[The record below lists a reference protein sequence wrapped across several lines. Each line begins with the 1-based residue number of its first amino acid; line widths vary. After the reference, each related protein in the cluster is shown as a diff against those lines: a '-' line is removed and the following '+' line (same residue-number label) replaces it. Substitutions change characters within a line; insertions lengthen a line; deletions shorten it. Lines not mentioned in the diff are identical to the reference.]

1 MSLDPYQPCPCG
13 SGKKVKFCCVKDL
26 SSEVDKI
33 VRLIEAEQRMAAL
46 EQTRR
51 LVKTKGPREALLV
64 LEATVELQLGEIEEA
79 AQTVE
84 RLRAEHPNNPSSHAL
99 GAIIAAGQGSPKE
112 AIGHLQR
119 AIALSEEPWS
129 EILIDAIDIVGQALL
144 AVGDIPAARGHLLL
158 LGDVGS
164 DDAAERAVHSLMRIG
179 LSGNVPLLLKQELSF
194 DDIPDDAPWR
204 GAFEEAMGQAS
215 YGAWQE
221 AVEQL
226 EKLAAAH
233 PEATAIPKSIAHV
246 RGWLGDAAAT
256 SAAWRR
262 YAAIDS
268 LPLEE
273 RVEAEAMALLLEP
286 PDESL
291 LTDQHR
297 LTFPV
302 GDASALLEQL
312 ASNRRLVSLTVDRH
326 EYPDDQPPPKAMYVL
341 LDRDRIAS
349 GEAAEFDQLPHIIA
363 SLELFGKQTDRDARL
378 VVEGFKTSQEEL
390 LKTQVAELLGALAG
404 GEVQQE
410 VVDRILDSD
419 EQQTRV
425 WTPPD
430 TPRQRRVEIER
441 ELMRRDVQDRWADLP
456 QARLGGKTPREAAQE
471 PSRQVRVL
479 ALLLLLEMSV
489 ETTTMFAGLVDFN
502 DVRRRM
508 GLPTLDPVKSSEIP
522 DVRKVP
528 LARMARLDVESLSDD
543 DLVSLYY
550 RASRVSAT
558 TALRKFSAEIVRR
571 ESLDETEQ
579 IDKEAVYRTLAA
591 LWIHDEPKVVECVE
605 QGKRYAVRHGR
616 SPAQFLLADLQ
627 FAVAAGDAQR
637 FEKNMQELQ
646 SRHLNEP
653 GVREQVVSILMKL
666 GLIRP
671 DGSPN
676 VPRPPTGGAT
686 APSEAAAAPEQK
698 IWTPGGE
705 ASPQPGG
712 EKSKLWVPGMD

>member
-1 MSLDPYQPCPCG
+1 MFVMSLDPYQPCPCG

-33 VRLIEAEQRMAAL
+33 MRLIEAEQRIAAL
-46 EQTRR
+46 EHTRR

-64 LEATVELQLGEIEEA
+64 LEATVELQLGEIEKA
-79 AQTVE
+79 SRTVAK
-84 RLRAEHPNNPSSHAL
+84 LRAEHPNNPSGHAL
-99 GAIIAAGQGSPKE
+99 QAIIAASLGSPRE

-129 EILIDAIDIVGQALL
+129 EILIDGIDIVSRALM

-164 DDAAERAVHSLMRIG
+164 DEAAERAVNSLMQIG
-179 LSGNVPLLLKQELSF
+179 LSGNVPLLLKQELTF

-204 GAFEEAMGQAS
+204 GAFEEAMGKAS

-221 AVEQL
+221 AVEEL

-233 PEATAIPKSIAHV
+233 PEVTAIPKSIAHV
-246 RGWLGDAAAT
+246 RGWLGDAQAT
-256 SAAWRR
+256 AAAWRK

-291 LTDQHR
+291 LIDQHR

-312 ASNRRLVSLTVDRH
+312 ASNRRLVSITVDRH
-326 EYPDDQPPPKAMYVL
+326 DYPDDQPP
-341 LDRDRIAS
+341 RDRIES
-349 GEAAEFDQLPHIIA
+349 GESADSDQLPHILA
-363 SLELFGKQTDRDARL
+363 SLALFGKQTDRDARL
-378 VVEGFKTSQEEL
+378 EVVDFKTSQEEL
-390 LKTQVAELLGALAG
+390 VKTQVADLLGALAG
-404 GEVQQE
+404 GEVQQQ
-410 VVDRILDSD
+410 VVGRILDSD

-430 TPRQRRVEIER
+430 TPHKRRVEIER
-441 ELMRRDVQDRWADLP
+441 ELMRRDILDRWADQP
-456 QARLGGKTPREAAQE
+456 QARLGGKTPRQAAQE
-471 PSRQVRVL
+471 PGGQVRVL
-479 ALLLLLEMSV
+479 ALLLLLEISMDATS
-489 ETTTMFAGLVDFN
+489 MFAGRVDFN
-502 DVRRRM
+502 DLRRQI
-508 GLPTLDPVKSSEIP
+508 GLPTLGPIKSSEVP
-522 DVRKVP
+522 DVRKLP
-528 LARMARLDVESLSDD
+528 LARMARLDVESLSDY
-543 DLVSLYY
+543 DLVALYY

-558 TALRKFSAEIVRR
+558 AALRKICAEVVRR
-571 ESLDETEQ
+571 ESLDEHEQ
-579 IDKEAVYRTLAA
+579 IAKEVAYRTLAA
-591 LWIHDEPKVVECVE
+591 LWMHDKPKVVEYVE

-627 FAVAAGDAQR
+627 FAVAQGDAQR
-637 FEKNMQELQ
+637 FEKNVQELQ
-646 SRHLNEP
+646 NRHLNEP
-653 GVREQVVSILMKL
+653 GVREQLVSILMKL
-666 GLIRP
+666 GLLRP
-671 DGSPN
+671 DGSLN
-676 VPRPPTGGAT
+676 VPRSPTGGAT

-698 IWTPGGE
+698 VWTPGGQ